1 MIKNMITKYI
11 YRNLLA
17 DKDFTSR
24 DNYILYTASLLSYL
38 DNVTLDTINNL
49 SDTKFFKIEHEFVG
63 TLSLYLYVDYQIE
76 HDIISYV
83 FKIVPSQLLFDQFN
97 CSLEY
102 NCTTEKAIFT
112 TEIDKY
118 KTTIENFQGKKQII
132 NDIVETLNNIQTE
145 YSFEQAYSSINHQL
159 ETFDVS
165 SITELRSCLNEVE
178 EILWKME
185 NE

>member
-24 DNYILYTASLLSYL
+24 DDYLLYTASLLSYL
-38 DNVTLDTINNL
+38 DNVTLNIINSL

-76 HDIISYV
+76 NDIISYI
-83 FKIVPSQLLFDQFN
+83 FKIVPSQLYFDRFN
-97 CSLEY
+97 CFLEY
-102 NCTTEKAIFT
+102 NCTTEKAIFI
-112 TEIDKY
+112 TEINKY
-118 KTTIENFQGKKQII
+118 KATIENFQGKKQIV
-132 NDIVETLNNIQTE
+132 NDIVDTLNNIQTE
-145 YSFEQAYSSINHQL
+145 YSFEKAYNSINQQL

-165 SITELRSCLNEVE
+165 SIIELKNCLNEVE
-178 EILWKME
+178 EMLWKME